1 MNTPFNIPLIETCPD
16 FITRMRLNELKTE
29 LASSGTAMTPF
40 QESAANVIL
49 SIIPKSLQEEEEL
62 IEVLVAITDLNRK
75 EKNGFSSKWLY
86 TQEAEKVF
94 SELNSRLTNFHFK
107 ERPSSP
113 VLKLP
118 YSLILKI
125 LLFLLRY

>member
-1 MNTPFNIPLIETCPD
+1 ME
-16 FITRMRLNELKTE
+16 E
-29 LASSGTAMTPF
+29 SGFKMSPF
-40 QESAANVIL
+40 QESVANVIL

-62 IEVLVAITDLNRK
+62 IEVLIAITDLNRK